1 MLCLKTRSDIRIY
14 REMDW
19 IGTGDFVSSVP

>member
-1 MLCLKTRSDIRIY
+1 MITDLDGIEIAIY

-19 IGTGDFVSSVP
+19 IGTGDFVSPVP